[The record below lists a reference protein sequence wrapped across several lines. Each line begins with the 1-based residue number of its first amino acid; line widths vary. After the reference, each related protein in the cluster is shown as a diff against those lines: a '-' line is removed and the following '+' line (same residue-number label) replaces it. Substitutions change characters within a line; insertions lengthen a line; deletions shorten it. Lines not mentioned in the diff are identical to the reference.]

1 MRSAEYWA
9 ERAERVFLASEKKG
23 TELNRAL
30 IGFYSDTSR
39 QLQKE
44 IDAFYGKYAVNN
56 AISLEDARKRL
67 NDTELKS
74 FKEEL
79 GTYLSEV
86 KRLGLGK
93 DYEDYLRKLSSRAYI
108 SRQQELFAQAR
119 HQVEVLFGIQNAEL
133 EKTLVD
139 AFHDSYYHTMFDVQ
153 QGLGFGSD
161 FARLNTKQIE
171 ALIRKPWLG
180 ENYSDRVWNNKA
192 RLIKQLERVIPQAF
206 ALGENSRVLGKQL
219 AERLGVS
226 ERAAVQLVRTEVNHA
241 ANEAT
246 IRSYR
251 EAGVE
256 YFQLLA
262 TLDTRT
268 SDICQSLDGKIFRV
282 IDAAIGIN
290 QPPLHPNCRSTII
303 PWFPPDELDGPDVR
317 AARNSDGSY
326 YTVPGNMNY
335 REWKT
340 AVDNGIIGSGVNVGR
355 TDGYTTV
362 DGIKALSF
370 SDGKAVNRAIATFK
384 RNFSDAEIEHALVI
398 SPTGKAYSLTGT
410 GYNVNTGLVGAD
422 ALKGSRIIHNHPP
435 QYFDSFSEDDFA
447 SFFSQSLSQLEVIS
461 KDLHNVMRYE
471 GEPITETQ
479 ARELYQEA
487 NFATQERA
495 WDNKTVLEYPQIEI
509 MRELAKTL
517 EGLIFYG

>member
-268 SDICQSLDGKIFRV
+268 SDICQSLDGKIFRAT
-282 IDAAIGIN
+282 DAVVGIN
-290 QPPLHPNCRSTII
+290 QPPLHPNCRSTTI

-335 REWKT
+335 REWHKKYVGGKLT
-340 AVDNGIIGSGVNVGR
+340 HEEERAINSYIGAASYIINEKLRNGIPLDNMEREIANNLDS
-355 TDGYTTV
+355 
-362 DGIKALSF
+362 ALE
-370 SDGKAVNRAIATFK
+370 K
-384 RNFSDAEIEHALVI
+384 L
-398 SPTGKAYSLTGT
+398 PT
-410 GYNVNTGLVGAD
+410 
-422 ALKGSRIIHNHPP
+422 
-435 QYFDSFSEDDFA
+435 
-447 SFFSQSLSQLEVIS
+447 
-461 KDLHNVMRYE
+461 YE
-471 GEPITETQ
+471 GEVTRSFFFTKTEDLDFFSKLVKNRGYQVAAYTSTTASVYDPKDSVRFIIHSKSGRDMRRYNESEQEILFARNTKFGLKDLKIVDGKPIV
-479 ARELYQEA
+479 
-487 NFATQERA
+487 
-495 WDNKTVLEYPQIEI
+495 WLEEV
-509 MRELAKTL
+509 
-517 EGLIFYG
+517 